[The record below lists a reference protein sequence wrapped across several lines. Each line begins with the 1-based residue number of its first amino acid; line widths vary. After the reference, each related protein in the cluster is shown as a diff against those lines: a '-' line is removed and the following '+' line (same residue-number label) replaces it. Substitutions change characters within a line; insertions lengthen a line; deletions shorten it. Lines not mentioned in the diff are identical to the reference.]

1 MNKIFFVNSANFNYA
16 EIDLRK
22 KNIFFVGDNGSGK
35 TTAIRAVH
43 YYFNSDVKA
52 LGIDSNKKSFKDFYF
67 AYPNSYIVYQFNEFF
82 VLMYKTSG
90 DIKKL
95 FVRGEFKI
103 DDLIENENV
112 VDYHKILYK
121 LKENKI
127 TLISTNEEFKRIIYG
142 NNPKYEDL
150 RVAIIKNYDTF
161 IRLYNKIFNVNK
173 AVFDIDSIK
182 EVIKTSLTR
191 ESAVSIDYEEFFEK
205 IKEYKNY
212 FQFYNRF
219 KKNEKRIDE
228 AKKLKEE
235 LLKLYKELNI
245 LKAKIAYR
253 KEKEEFKLKDVLEEI
268 LKAEEKINRLNKLS
282 GYFEKKTKKCLN
294 KIEKII
300 FALSRDLEEIE
311 KLKSVFTLERINEAK
326 RKEAEYEE
334 LQEKLAEITAS
345 IRELEANIKDALS
358 IVEDEIKELK
368 REKRNLENI
377 KKEKEITAFREIEE
391 IFEEKLKNLK
401 TEFKE
406 KEILLEE
413 KEKEIKEKQ
422 FIENE
427 KLDELLKQ
435 KDDIFERYKIKKSEI
450 NKNFEEKENSLQLE
464 IKNLKRKIDENEDE
478 IYNLKKE
485 LYKKENKLKEKLQDL
500 KDSFEKEKRV
510 LLKRKD
516 ALFAILETKEGS
528 FKEFL
533 NENIVNWEVELY
545 PVIDEELLTK
555 SIEEL
560 KPKVVSEKI
569 FGIELDTKTLK
580 KIPTMAEAEKEIAN
594 LENKLKILKDTFEEK
609 SFIEEKSFEESKIK
623 INSEIEVL
631 KELNEDIKKEIENK
645 KEALNKVKEEL
656 SVKIKRIDKKE
667 KEELRLIDV
676 NIISQKE
683 IIKKFENE
691 RKNIISEY
699 KILENELKKEIKK
712 LNQEKESKKQE
723 VKKELNEW
731 LKEEKIKIDKQI
743 ENKEKEKFSLT
754 KDEKLKLLRID
765 ERKLKE
771 AINDALSASQ
781 FLKEYEDKKPFIQ
794 KEDEIKEDLKTY
806 EKKAKNF
813 EKFTENLIKKVN
825 YKIADFE
832 NLKKELIKTRDKIK
846 KGLNKVKN
854 IEAGEEKLQTDEFL
868 LDLISKYLDY
878 EDEFKYKKG
887 NFHDILRKIKIDL
900 EKFVIEGL
908 EVNFVFELIEEL
920 NETELK
926 KIDELFIF
934 KEKKFETINKTMV
947 ESLKNLIEGILKREI
962 DNFEGAKEDFIA
974 QIKRVNKNL
983 SKVDFGVIREIKL
996 EFDEAKRDV
1005 LKLFEEIK
1013 EKVIDLSEILDNK
1026 RSLFFD
1032 EKEAKKA
1039 VEEVEI
1045 LFERI
1050 KNQINKNSFSLSD
1063 VVELNLSF
1071 VENNE
1076 KRSTRVIKN
1085 ESSTGGSILLKI
1097 AIAVSLL
1104 ELFLKEKA
1112 NLFLILDEV
1121 SVISA
1126 KNQELLRDYVNER
1139 GLGVI
1144 YVTPDL
1150 PVLGD
1155 VEAIDIYKFRNINGK
1170 FKTYRLI
1177 NEEGIKF
1184 ERV

>member
-1 MNKIFFVNSANFNYA
+1 MNKIFFVNSAKFNYA

-35 TTAIRAVH
+35 TTAIRAIH

-52 LGIDSNKKSFKDFYF
+52 LGIDSNKRSFKDFYF
-67 AYPNSYIVYQFNEFF
+67 SYPNSYIVYQFDEFF

-90 DIKKL
+90 DVKKL

-103 DDLIENENV
+103 DDLIENDNIA
-112 VDYHKILYK
+112 DYHKILYIYK
-121 LKENKI
+121 KNKI
-127 TLISTNEEFKRIIYG
+127 TLVSTNEEFKRIIYG
-142 NNPKYEDL
+142 MNVKYEDL
-150 RVAIIKNYDTF
+150 RVTTIKNYDTF

-182 EVIKTSLTR
+182 EVIKTTLSR

-228 AKKLKEE
+228 AKNLKDE
-235 LLKLYKELNI
+235 LLKLNKKLSV
-245 LKAKIAYR
+245 LKSKIAYR
-253 KEKEEFKLKDVLEEI
+253 KEIEEFKLKDVLEEI
-268 LKAEEKINRLNKLS
+268 KKTEANIKKLDS
-282 GYFEKKTKKCLN
+282 LEGYFEKKAKKCFN
-294 KIEKII
+294 KIEKTI
-300 FALSRDLEEIE
+300 FVLNRDLEEIE
-311 KLKSVFTLERINEAK
+311 KLKSVFTLEKINEAK
-326 RKEAEYEE
+326 RKEAKYEE

-345 IRELEANIKDALS
+345 VRELEANIKDALS

-377 KKEKEITAFREIEE
+377 KKEKEITEFREIEE
-391 IFEEKLKNLK
+391 FFEEELKKLKAD
-401 TEFKE
+401 FKE
-406 KEILLEE
+406 KEIYLEQ
-413 KEKEIKEKQ
+413 KEKEIKEKL
-422 FIENE
+422 FKEND
-427 KLDELLKQ
+427 KLNEVLKQ
-435 KDDIFERYKIKKSEI
+435 KDEIYKKYRNKNSEI
-450 NKNFEEKENSLQLE
+450 NKIFEEKENNLKKE
-464 IKNLKRKIDENEDE
+464 IKELKRKTDENEDE
-478 IYNLKKE
+478 IYRLKKE
-485 LYKKENKLKEKLQDL
+485 LAKKENILKEKLQDL
-500 KDSFEKEKRV
+500 KESFEKEKMII
-510 LLKRKD
+510 LKRIEFFKSV
-516 ALFAILETKEGS
+516 LETKEGS

-533 NENIVNWEVELY
+533 NENVINWEVELY
-545 PVIDEELLTK
+545 PVIDEELLSK
-555 SIEEL
+555 SVNEL
-560 KPKVVSEKI
+560 KPKIVSDEI
-569 FGIELDTKTLK
+569 FGIELNKTALK
-580 KIPTMAEAEKEIAN
+580 KIPTMAQAEKEIGD
-594 LENKLKILKDTFEEK
+594 LENKLRVLKEAFEEK
-609 SFIEEKSFEESKIK
+609 QFIEEKTFEEAKIK

-631 KELNEDIKKEIENK
+631 KNLNENIQKNIETKKQESNRLKDELKQEFLKLKKKQNEEIK
-645 KEALNKVKEEL
+645 
-656 SVKIKRIDKKE
+656 
-667 KEELRLIDV
+667 LIDA
-676 NIISQKE
+676 NITSQKE
-683 IIKKFENE
+683 IIKVLENE
-691 RKNIISEY
+691 KKEILNKY
-699 KILENELKKEIKK
+699 KILERELKNSAKELDRQKEIKK
-712 LNQEKESKKQE
+712 REIKKRLD
-723 VKKELNEW
+723 VW
-731 LKEEKIKIDKQI
+731 LIEEKKKIDKKI
-743 ENKEKEKFSLT
+743 EIKENEKFNMS

-765 ERKLKE
+765 ERRVKE
-771 AINDALSASQ
+771 EINDTLKATQ
-781 FLKEYEDKKPFIQ
+781 FLKEYEEKKYFIE
-794 KEDEIKEDLKTY
+794 KEDEIKSTLYYYEKRKITFAEFSEDLIKRIKSKIY
-806 EKKAKNF
+806 NF
-813 EKFTENLIKKVN
+813 ET
-825 YKIADFE
+825 
-832 NLKKELIKTRDKIK
+832 LKKELSKTRDKIK
-846 KGLNKVKN
+846 KGLNRARN
-854 IEAGEEKLQTDEFL
+854 IQTDNEKLKTDEFL
-868 LDLISKYLDY
+868 LDLISKYLDF

-887 NFHDILRKIKIDL
+887 SFHDILRKIKIDL

-920 NETELK
+920 NENELK
-926 KIDELFIF
+926 KVDELFIF

-983 SKVDFGVIREIKL
+983 SKVDFGVIKEIKL

-1026 RSLFFD
+1026 KSLFFD
-1032 EKEAKKA
+1032 EKAAKKA
-1039 VEEVEI
+1039 IEEVEI

-1050 KNQINKNSFSLSD
+1050 KNQINKESFSLSD

-1076 KRSTRVIKN
+1076 KHSTRVIKN

-1126 KNQELLRDYVNER
+1126 KNQELLRNYVNER

-1155 VEAIDIYKFRNINGK
+1155 VEAIDIYKFRNINGE
-1170 FKTYRLI
+1170 FMVYRLI

-1184 ERV
+1184 E